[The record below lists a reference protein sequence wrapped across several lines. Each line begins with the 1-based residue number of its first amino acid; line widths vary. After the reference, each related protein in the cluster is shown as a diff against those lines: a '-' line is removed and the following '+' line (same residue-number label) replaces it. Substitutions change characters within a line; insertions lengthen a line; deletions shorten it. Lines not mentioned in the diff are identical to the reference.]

1 MDARTLLA
9 SYDHNGVLGALSGA
23 DDNGQAR
30 LFDDALAQARDVLAR
45 ARRRAAETNQTV
57 ELDASRLS
65 GVNWGDCWRV
75 APSGRIDR
83 RLAPMPEA
91 GAAVGRP
98 ADRRAGPPPDD
109 LDAARPLL
117 ARAAY
122 NGLWSPSGTNW
133 QPIRCLELGT
143 EQIAAVSGRR
153 ADGPG
158 LLVLAR
164 ERYESILGD
173 VARLCGVEQSSH
185 AEHID
190 LGIWL
195 EVAETTIGA
204 HGWRFERHWVEPGPR
219 AERAAAALA
228 PVLEER
234 SPRLE
239 AAAALA
245 ESVAAGRHRPAV
257 CLLPR
262 TGAELACDPQ
272 APGGLGPAAFDRLVE
287 ARSTQR
293 VAAPDRSLPRSELE
307 DLWRQAR
314 PATGDSGLELAVFDR
329 RGPVP
334 AGIGRAMHAGLEGPG
349 GLLAR
354 IDHEHLGAHL
364 RGCAGLPAEFAAWAD
379 RPQEPAP
386 AQGLPAAA
394 VPAHLC
400 AKLESS
406 GRYRREGGLLLDHR
420 DRPLTVERLV
430 KLVRLLARSFGR
442 FFLSFQDTH
451 PLLGVLLVPAGLAPE
466 DQRRAYRRAG
476 RTVAAMGLLAR
487 ARGLVSIIKSGP
499 IEIARA
505 PIAELVA
512 AHADDPALRR
522 AVAAGRLA
530 PLLTFQLGWPL
541 APGETVAAG
550 RPDEHD
556 GLLERKLDKRAPRA
570 RLAEHYVP
578 VLPSLAGY
586 RKT

>member
-1 MDARTLLA
+1 MDAPTLLA
-9 SYDHNGVLGALSGA
+9 SYDRNGVLGALSGA
-23 DDNGQAR
+23 DDSGQAR
-30 LFDDALAQARDVLAR
+30 LFDAALAQAREAIER
-45 ARRRAAETNQTV
+45 ARRQAAETGRTV

-65 GVNWGDCWRV
+65 GVNGGDRWRV
-75 APSGRIDR
+75 APSGRIER
-83 RLAPMPEA
+83 RLVPMPEA
-91 GAAVGRP
+91 AAAVGRAAP
-98 ADRRAGPPPDD
+98 GRTGPPPDD
-109 LDAARPLL
+109 LETARPLL

-133 QPIRCLELGT
+133 QPIRCLELGA
-143 EQIAAVSGRR
+143 EQIAAVSGQRT
-153 ADGPG
+153 DGPG

-164 ERYESILGD
+164 RRYDSILGD

-195 EVAETTIGA
+195 EVAETTIHA
-204 HGWRFERHWVEPGPR
+204 HGWRFERRWIEPGPR
-219 AERAAAALA
+219 ADRAAAALA
-228 PVLEER
+228 AVLEDR
-234 SPRLE
+234 GPRLE

-262 TGAELACDPQ
+262 RGAGLTRDPE
-272 APGGLGPAAFDRLVE
+272 APGGLVPAAFDRLVE

-293 VAAPDRSLPRSELE
+293 VAAPGRSLPRSEL
-307 DLWRQAR
+307 DALWRRAR
-314 PATGDSGLELAVFDR
+314 RAAGDSGLELAVFDQ

-334 AGIGRAMHAGLEGPG
+334 AAIGRAMHAGLEGAG

-354 IDHEHLGAHL
+354 IDHAHLSAHL
-364 RGCAGLPAEFAAWAD
+364 RGCAGLPAELAAWAD
-379 RPQEPAP
+379 RPQGPAP
-386 AQGLPAAA
+386 AQALPAAA

-406 GRYRREGGLLLDHR
+406 GRYRRAGGVLLDHR
-420 DRPLTVERLV
+420 DRPLTAERLI

-476 RTVAAMGLLAR
+476 RAVAAMGLLAR

-499 IEIARA
+499 VEIARA
-505 PIAELVA
+505 PMAELTA

-522 AVAAGRLA
+522 AVSAGRLS

-541 APGETVAAG
+541 APDETVAAG
-550 RPDEHD
+550 RPDAHD

-578 VLPSLAGY
+578 ALPPL
-586 RKT
+586 

>member
-23 DDNGQAR
+23 DDSGQAR
-30 LFDDALAQARDVLAR
+30 WFDSALAQAREALAR
-45 ARRRAAETNQTV
+45 ARQRAAETDRTV

-65 GVNWGDCWRV
+65 GVNGGERWRV
-75 APSGRIDR
+75 APSGRVER
-83 RLAPMPEA
+83 WLEPMPEA
-91 GAAVGRP
+91 AAAVGRP
-98 ADRRAGPPPDD
+98 APGRAGPPPAG

-133 QPIRCLELGT
+133 QPIRCLELGA
-143 EQIAAVSGRR
+143 EQMAAVSGRR
-153 ADGPG
+153 AAGPG

-195 EVAETTIGA
+195 EVAESSIRA
-204 HGWRFERHWVEPGPR
+204 HGWQFERHWIEPGPG
-219 AERAAAALA
+219 ADRAAAALT

-234 SPRLE
+234 SPRLQ

-262 TGAELACDPQ
+262 TGAGLARDPA
-272 APGGLGPAAFDRLVE
+272 APGGLVPAAFDRLVE

-293 VAAPDRSLPRSELE
+293 VAAPGRSLERSALEALWRHAQRVAGDSEL
-307 DLWRQAR
+307 A
-314 PATGDSGLELAVFDR
+314 LAVFDR

-334 AGIGRAMHAGLEGPG
+334 AGIGRAMHAGLEGAG

-354 IDHEHLGAHL
+354 IDREHLGAHL
-364 RGCAGLPAEFAAWAD
+364 RDCAGLPAELAAWAQ
-379 RPQEPAP
+379 RPQEPVP
-386 AQGLPAAA
+386 GQGLPAAA

-406 GRYRREGGLLLDHR
+406 GRYHRAGGLLLDHR
-420 DRPLTVERLV
+420 DRPLTAERLI

-476 RTVAAMGLLAR
+476 RAVAAMGLLAR

-530 PLLTFQLGWPL
+530 PLLTFQLGHPL
-541 APGETVAAG
+541 APGEAVAAG
-550 RPDEHD
+550 RPDAHD

-570 RLAEHYVP
+570 RLSEHYVP
-578 VLPSLAGY
+578 ALD
-586 RKT
+586 